1 LHSLPRSG
9 GWLNSVKVVMGFL
22 EIAAAIKFLSNIDL
36 VWGAAYAGSNGPFY
50 GFAFT
55 REMVLTVWVAI
66 GVCIGL
72 YILGTFKFRHD
83 SPIKKLS
90 PLRVIFA
97 GAFFALC
104 IYLTSGIFGRK
115 LGELESF
122 LPPKNAESRFN
133 VLGNKEEESKWIVNN
148 LDEALARAT
157 AENKN
162 VFIDFTGYTCTN
174 CRWMEANIFPLPEV
188 KREMDKFILVRL
200 YTDGEGEVYE
210 RQQLMEQESFG
221 TVALPFYAIMNK
233 DGKPIGTFPGLT
245 RSSAEFIDFLGKAK
259 QN

>member
-1 LHSLPRSG
+1 
-9 GWLNSVKVVMGFL
+9 
-22 EIAAAIKFLSNIDL
+22 
-36 VWGAAYAGSNGPFY
+36 
-50 GFAFT
+50 
-55 REMVLTVWVAI
+55 
-66 GVCIGL
+66 
-72 YILGTFKFRHD
+72 
-83 SPIKKLS
+83 
-90 PLRVIFA
+90 VIFA

-104 IYLTSGIFGRK
+104 VYLTSGIFGRK

-157 AENKN
+157 AEHKN